1 MKSMPHGFRSGRC
14 AVLGALGIIL
24 AMSACSTRSVAS
36 TNKNDAS
43 ASSPRPSSVTSTGA
57 QPSKS
62 SANAMGTSTPGAQN
76 SGSTAAPKASGRAPL
91 TITTDLTPACVR
103 PGGTMH
109 IVVHTGSPYAAVAY
123 LAVYSNGKS
132 GAKQAGDDLGGN
144 NGGMTAPNGDYTDS
158 WVVSPKAPAGP
169 ARVEIRVGS
178 PSGQQSASASFRV
191 ASVAG
196 VC

>member
-1 MKSMPHGFRSGRC
+1 
-14 AVLGALGIIL
+14 
-24 AMSACSTRSVAS
+24 
-36 TNKNDAS
+36 
-43 ASSPRPSSVTSTGA
+43 
-57 QPSKS
+57 
-62 SANAMGTSTPGAQN
+62 
-76 SGSTAAPKASGRAPL
+76 
-91 TITTDLTPACVR
+91 
-103 PGGTMH
+103 MH